1 MPVKESASGL
11 WDFHITVRSSGE
23 GQLQRIASCNHPV
36 QVLLAPS
43 RKSAVVTLKPSI
55 DRSLVPSQDF
65 VLYIRDDA
73 IS

>member
-1 MPVKESASGL
+1 MPVKGRASGL

-23 GQLQRIASCNHPV
+23 GQLQRIASDNYPV

-43 RKSAVVTLKPSI
+43 RKSAVVTLKPSF
-55 DRSLVPSQDF
+55 DRSLVPSHDF
-65 VLYIRDDA
+65 VLYIRDDS